1 MAAPYV
7 SVAQTEH
14 ETPYEDANRHDSQSP
29 TLPLDTHRPLSL
41 DFDRLAGD
49 VSVIE
54 PTTTSASTG
63 PRKVNTILKSFSST
77 QSYDLVED
85 DDYEEQTTPRKANF
99 GFPKPPALS
108 EQPPARTASVSRHL
122 PLSHPTPDL
131 QSLQGAYVKN
141 VERLEESAERLSVS
155 SSIGEEIERIKS
167 EQRDMERRSSGASSH
182 ASRRGVPRRDY
193 STSSFSNSIIG
204 VNTAA
209 RSGGYSPAGYITSP
223 TGSIRSSSWAQ
234 KVPHER
240 QVSRGSRGS
249 RLGLQIP
256 NHEFEEKALEYEP
269 DSVRPT
275 AANVTLGE
283 GGALVVTNENLMD
296 QRPGSFGSHDTE
308 QQKDDPFKDFDG
320 VHHGRPS
327 EERSSGSL
335 RRISLKHPP
344 LARDSRMF
352 KEEQPGE
359 KMIYYPAPVPV
370 MLNLP
375 TRLSKAN
382 FGDIHK
388 RRLQAL
394 SNMPEV
400 TRQSAAWLSNE
411 NLASDP
417 GQSPPQQRTSNLRLP
432 PQLRAGA
439 FFDQPSQSANLELK
453 NGSAVQ
459 TLESILDAAAHAPV
473 SAFTDH
479 PIAGRVSRDFYKPE
493 ASSRKSTQIDPEVK
507 KKRRSSLSNILK
519 RGKSSDDL
527 RENRQSRITSRES
540 KIFSP
545 DAATPI
551 DELDEAAMSMAPG
564 EDEVIDEEDDEH
576 GHLDGTEES
585 VHESGFSQA
594 PTTLLAELQY
604 RKAQLKGRTRTAADA
619 FPNGMHSTLLELDA
633 VTQIQ
638 QKARKQNHVT
648 LAWEDHEAAD
658 RQNFDDDDVPLGV
671 LFPEKD
677 RSKQANTHRVIGLME
692 KRDIEDN
699 EPLSHRRARLRGEQL
714 RPPPSHATQSHV
726 GDAEAEASKY
736 RLELPGATTS
746 PSPEDEDE
754 TLAQRVK
761 RMKAEKERATSGS
774 FADDLTSQL
783 GLPTADQPAASKPEV
798 EETLGQRKQRLKEEA
813 QQAGLSTGS
822 NTARPGLQPRKSMA
836 DILQANPVGHR
847 QVSNESAR
855 SFARLPQLN
864 TGSFAHGAGD
874 RGSVMP
880 HLPPHMQTYYNHQP
894 YMQPTFGASQGMFG
908 MPQMNTYGF
917 QNGYAPPAGG
927 QQYPYN
933 ANGLNLGD
941 PDGPPMTR
949 EQRGMI
955 DRWRMGIAQE

>member
-1 MAAPYV
+1 MAMAAPYV

-14 ETPYEDANRHDSQSP
+14 ETPYEDANRPDSQSP
-29 TLPLDTHRPLSL
+29 TLPDHIHRPLSL
-41 DFDRLAGD
+41 DFERLAGN
-49 VSVIE
+49 VSVID
-54 PTTTSASTG
+54 PTTNSASNGT
-63 PRKVNTILKSFSST
+63 PKVNTILKSFSST

-85 DDYEEQTTPRKANF
+85 DDYEEQSTPRKANF
-99 GFPKPPALS
+99 GFAKTPAQP

-141 VERLEESAERLSVS
+141 VERLEESAERLSVT
-155 SSIGEEIERIKS
+155 SSIGEEIERMKS

-209 RSGGYSPAGYITSP
+209 RSGGYSPSGYITSP
-223 TGSIRSSSWAQ
+223 TGSIRSSSWAP
-234 KVPHER
+234 KAPHER
-240 QVSRGSRGS
+240 QMSRGS
-249 RLGLQIP
+249 RLGLQLSE
-256 NHEFEEKALEYEP
+256 HEFEERPLEYEP
-269 DSVRPT
+269 DSVRPM
-275 AANVTLGE
+275 AANVALGK
-283 GGALVVTNENLMD
+283 GGALVVTNEKSMD
-296 QRPGSFGSHDTE
+296 QRPGSSGSNDTF

-327 EERSSGSL
+327 AERSSGSL
-335 RRISLKHPP
+335 RRISLNHPP

-388 RRLQAL
+388 HRLQAL
-394 SNMPEV
+394 SNVPEV
-400 TRQSAAWLSNE
+400 TRQSAAWLSTE

-417 GQSPPQQRTSNLRLP
+417 GQSPPQQRVSNLRLP
-432 PQLRAGA
+432 PQLRASA
-439 FFDQPSQSANLELK
+439 FFDQPSQAANLELK

-459 TLESILDAAAHAPV
+459 TLDSILDAAAHAPV

-493 ASSRKSTQIDPEVK
+493 VSSRKSTQIDPEVK
-507 KKRRSSLSNILK
+507 KKRRSSLSSILK

-545 DAATPI
+545 DGATPI
-551 DELDEAAMSMAPG
+551 DELDEAAISIAPG
-564 EDEVIDEEDDEH
+564 EDEAIDEEIDQHD
-576 GHLDGTEES
+576 HLNDAEES
-585 VHESGFSQA
+585 VHEPGFSQA

-638 QKARKQNHVT
+638 QKARKQNHVI

-677 RSKQANTHRVIGLME
+677 RYKQANTHRVIGLME
-692 KRDIEDN
+692 KRDMEDN
-699 EPLSHRRARLRGEQL
+699 EPLSHRRARLRGEEI

-746 PSPEDEDE
+746 PPPEDEDE

-761 RMKAEKERATSGS
+761 RMKAEKERATAGS
-774 FADDLTSQL
+774 FANDLTSEL
-783 GLPTADQPAASKPEV
+783 GLPTEGQTAAPKPEV
-798 EETLGQRKQRLKEEA
+798 EETLGQRKQRLREEA
-813 QQAGLSTGS
+813 QQAGLSTSS
-822 NTARPGLQPRKSMA
+822 NAARPGLQPRRSMA
-836 DILQANPVGHR
+836 DILQAHPVGHR
-847 QVSNESAR
+847 QVSNESGR
-855 SFARLPQLN
+855 SFTQLPQLN
-864 TGSFAHGAGD
+864 AGGYPNAAGN

-894 YMQPTFGASQGMFG
+894 YVQPTFGASQGMFG
-908 MPQMNTYGF
+908 MPQMNAYGV
-917 QNGYAPPAGG
+917 QNGYAPPVGG
-927 QQYPYN
+927 QQYPFH
-933 ANGLNLGD
+933 ASGLNIGD